1 MSDAIKI
8 LIVDDH
14 PVVRE
19 GLSTMISS
27 VEGMQ
32 IIGFATNGVEAV
44 SQAAVLNPDVI
55 LMDLVMPR
63 KDGVQAIKEIMTQ
76 NGLARI
82 LVLSSFDQNE
92 RVVQSIQA
100 GAAGYILKDSDPEE
114 LIDAIQNVYRNK
126 PFVQSEILAKLMSNL
141 KQPVEEVNRLEHLTQ
156 RELEVLK
163 ILAKGHS
170 NQEIARQLNIS
181 ERTVTKHISNILDK
195 LKMANRTQAA
205 YYAIHQG
212 LVDAQPHL

>member
-1 MSDAIKI
+1 MVEAIKI

-32 IIGFATNGVEAV
+32 IIGFAANGMEAV
-44 SQAAVLNPDVI
+44 TQALSLHPDVI

-63 KDGVQAIKEIMTQ
+63 MDGVHAIKEIMGQDGT
-76 NGLARI
+76 ARI
-82 LVLSSFDQNE
+82 LVLSSFDENE
-92 RVVQSIQA
+92 RVIQSIQA
-100 GAAGYILKDSDPEE
+100 GAVGYILKDSDPEE
-114 LIDAIQNVYRNK
+114 LIEAIRNVYQHK
-126 PFVQSEILAKLMSNL
+126 PFVQSQILVKLMSNL
-141 KQPVEEVNRLEHLTQ
+141 KQPVEAVNRLEHLTQ

-170 NQEIARQLNIS
+170 NQEIAHQLNIS

-195 LKMANRTQAA
+195 LKLTNRTQAA
-205 YYAIHQG
+205 YYAIHEG
-212 LVDAQPHL
+212 LVDSDQGE

>member
-1 MSDAIKI
+1 MPDTIRI
-8 LIVDDH
+8 LIADDH

-27 VEGMQ
+27 VEGMH

-44 SQAAVLNPDVI
+44 SRALELKPDVI

-63 KDGVQAIKEIMTQ
+63 KDGIQAITEIMAQDGST
-76 NGLARI
+76 RI
-82 LVLSSFDQNE
+82 LVLSSFDDNE
-92 RVVQSIQA
+92 RVKQSIQA
-100 GAAGYILKDSDPEE
+100 GAAGYILKDSDPDE
-114 LIDAIQNVYRNK
+114 LIEAIRSIYRNK
-126 PFVQSEILAKLMSNL
+126 PFVQSEILAKLMSTL
-141 KQPVEEVNRLEHLTQ
+141 KQPAKEPNLLGQLTR

-163 ILAKGHS
+163 VLARGSS
-170 NQEIARQLNIS
+170 NQEIGQQLHIS

-195 LKMANRTQAA
+195 LKMTNRTQAA

-212 LVDAQPHL
+212 LVDQ

>member
-1 MSDAIKI
+1 
-8 LIVDDH
+8 
-14 PVVRE
+14 
-19 GLSTMISS
+19 MISS

-32 IIGFATNGVEAV
+32 IVGFATNGGEAV
-44 SQAAVLNPDVI
+44 SQALALNPDVI

-63 KDGVQAIKEIMTQ
+63 MDGVTAIKEIMAQ
-76 NGLARI
+76 NGSARI
-82 LVLSSFDQNE
+82 LVLSSFDENE

-114 LIDAIQNVYRNK
+114 LIEAIRSVYHNK
-126 PFVQSEILAKLMSNL
+126 PFVQPEILAKLMTKL
-141 KQPVEEVNRLEHLTQ
+141 KQPIEEPNRLEHLTQ

-170 NQEIARQLNIS
+170 NQEIARRLNIS

-205 YYAIHQG
+205 YYAINQG
-212 LVDAQPHL
+212 LVDRQA